1 MIAYLSLA
9 GAVVCEVVATLCL
22 RMAPTGRRIW
32 YAPVAVG
39 YLIAFVM
46 LSITLNEGLGL
57 GVAYGIWAA
66 AGVALTAIASKYL
79 FGEPF
84 TKVMAGGIALIIAGV
99 LMIELG
105 AAH

>member
-1 MIAYLSLA
+1 MAYLSLA

-22 RMAPTGRRIW
+22 RMASTGRRIW

>member
-1 MIAYLSLA
+1 VIAYLSLA

-22 RMAPTGRRIW
+22 RMASTGRRIW

>member
-1 MIAYLSLA
+1 MAYVTLA
-9 GAVVCEVVATLCL
+9 GAILFEVIATLSL
-22 RMAPTGRRIW
+22 RMAVNGRRLW
-32 YAPVAVG
+32 YVAVAAG
-39 YLIAFVM
+39 FILAFAM
-46 LSITLNEGLGL
+46 LSLTLNAGLAL

-66 AGVALTAIASKYL
+66 TGVALTAIASKFL

-84 TKVMAGGIALIIAGV
+84 TKVMAGGIALVIAGV